1 MYIHDRHIQ
10 SEKEEFLGRISF
22 SHNLAE
28 SLLNWKEIDSLVIAI
43 NGEWGSGKSSI
54 LNLVKEYIKNLN
66 LKDKPT
72 LIEFNPW
79 LFSENDNIIE
89 QFFQEIAYKLEL
101 NKDSKNDKKIAEKL
115 RYYSKILSLI
125 PDKNLVIDT
134 SSKIVIFL
142 GLLGVTIPKLS
153 EWFAPHKTWFSN
165 LFYISGIVLI
175 AFEVFKDYFK
185 NYIEIFESKLK
196 VRQKSAFEIKAE
208 IRDTLLKRDK
218 KLLIIIDDIDR
229 LNEKEI
235 KQMLRLVRINADF
248 PNTIY
253 LLAFDKRLIEKYIG
267 DQTKISGKDYL
278 EKIIQVNFEIPL
290 INKSKIESYLFKELD
305 RIVENLP
312 QSANKYFET
321 NINYWANVY
330 NLGIKNFF
338 SNIRDVKRYISS
350 LEFNISQMCQKN
362 VMEVNPIDFIAIEAI
377 RLFAPEFY
385 SFMKNQK
392 LLFTTTDNYPNEIK
406 DKGKQEIKDAID
418 FLPNAT
424 KESIK
429 ELIQKLFP
437 QLQGILEDNPI
448 IYDNHWQIVW
458 NKDLRIC
465 SSSNY
470 DAYFTLIPAGSEEEI
485 SRFEIEN
492 LLSKTNKIDEFE
504 EQLNIY
510 IRNNKIK
517 KILQKILEF
526 TGDKEIIPQTNIKN
540 ILQALYNISDD
551 LPDDRENKSEI
562 GINILLS
569 QVDHQLLKRGNK
581 DENFKLLKEII
592 KSSKGIFGPVQIIS
606 NELSIIK
613 ENKDLSLSNIHEDNI
628 EELKIIC
635 LEKIIEN
642 KDNLLNSNFF
652 LFKLYRWREWDKEGS
667 LYQYLDSILKND
679 DDMCKFLSKFIMV
692 GNTPLIFL
700 AFITRSIANI

>member
-1 MYIHDRHIQ
+1 M
-10 SEKEEFLGRISF
+10 
-22 SHNLAE
+22 
-28 SLLNWKEIDSLVIAI
+28 
-43 NGEWGSGKSSI
+43 
-54 LNLVKEYIKNLN
+54 
-66 LKDKPT
+66 
-72 LIEFNPW
+72 
-79 LFSENDNIIE
+79 
-89 QFFQEIAYKLEL
+89 
-101 NKDSKNDKKIAEKL
+101 
-115 RYYSKILSLI
+115 
-125 PDKNLVIDT
+125 
-134 SSKIVIFL
+134 

-526 TGDKEIIPQTNIKN
+526 TGDK
-540 ILQALYNISDD
+540 
-551 LPDDRENKSEI
+551 
-562 GINILLS
+562 
-569 QVDHQLLKRGNK
+569 
-581 DENFKLLKEII
+581 
-592 KSSKGIFGPVQIIS
+592 
-606 NELSIIK
+606 
-613 ENKDLSLSNIHEDNI
+613 
-628 EELKIIC
+628 
-635 LEKIIEN
+635 
-642 KDNLLNSNFF
+642 
-652 LFKLYRWREWDKEGS
+652 
-667 LYQYLDSILKND
+667 
-679 DDMCKFLSKFIMV
+679 
-692 GNTPLIFL
+692 
-700 AFITRSIANI
+700 